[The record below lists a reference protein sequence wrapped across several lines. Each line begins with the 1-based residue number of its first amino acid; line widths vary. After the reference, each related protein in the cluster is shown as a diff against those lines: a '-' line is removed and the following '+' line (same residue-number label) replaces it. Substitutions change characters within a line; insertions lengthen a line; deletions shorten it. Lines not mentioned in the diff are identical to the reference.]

1 MLVCRCSPMLV
12 CRCSSADARLPML
25 VCRCSP
31 MLADARLPMLVCRC
45 SSADAR
51 LPICI
56 VNATSYNKMM
66 MDSNRFGPIR
76 APIRSVPYVAT
87 HVPNGHQMQF
97 GRIPFADRPFMW

>member
-1 MLVCRCSPMLV
+1 MLV

-25 VCRCSP
+25 ADARRCSS
-31 MLADARLPMLVCRC
+31 ADARLPML
-45 SSADAR
+45 ADAR